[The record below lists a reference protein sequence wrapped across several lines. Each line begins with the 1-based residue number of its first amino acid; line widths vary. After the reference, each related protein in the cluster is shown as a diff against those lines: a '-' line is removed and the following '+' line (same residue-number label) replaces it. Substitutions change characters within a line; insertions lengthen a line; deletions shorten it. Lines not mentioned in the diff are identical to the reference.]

1 MRYGLRIFC
10 ERGRISP
17 FFSRRFMILS
27 PAWQA
32 FTAEYSLTPEQ
43 CEQFR
48 VFDELLARE
57 NEIMNLTAITNPHEV
72 LDYHYRDSLA
82 VSLAFDCALL
92 QGVIDVGTG
101 GGFPGIP
108 LKIRYPHLRMVLIEV
123 TLKKCRFL
131 DTVIDTLGLENIEL
145 FTEDWRTFL
154 RKTSYPA
161 DLVCSRASVH
171 PNELLRMFKPSSA
184 YKNAQL
190 VYWGSRHYVPASE
203 EERFLSHTVSY
214 EVGRRS
220 RELFIYRCPDERERS
235 NNEAHRATP

>member
-1 MRYGLRIFC
+1 MT
-10 ERGRISP
+10 
-17 FFSRRFMILS
+17 LS

-57 NEIMNLTAITNPHEV
+57 NENMNLTAITNSHEV
-72 LDYHYRDSLA
+72 LDHHYRDSLA
-82 VSLAFDCALL
+82 LSAAFDCAMLS
-92 QGVIDVGTG
+92 GIVDVGTG

-108 LKIRYPHLRMVLIEV
+108 LKIKYPHLKMVLIEV

-131 DTVIDTLGLENIEL
+131 DAAIQTLGLENIEL

-154 RKTSYPA
+154 RKTNYPA
-161 DLVCSRASVH
+161 DLICSRASLH
-171 PNELLRMFKPSSA
+171 PDELLRMFKPSSP
-184 YKNAQL
+184 YKQAQL
-190 VYWGSRHYVPASE
+190 VYWGSRHYVPAPE
-203 EERFLSHTVSY
+203 EERFLSHTVPY
-214 EVGRRS
+214 EIGGRR

-235 NNEAHRATP
+235 YDETNRVTP